1 MVRIKETNKYFKQDK
16 NDKVLIDPE
25 LKEELK
31 KVMANVLFKCL
42 LEEGKI
48 SNKELKKLLYKISQV

>member
-1 MVRIKETNKYFKQDK
+1 MVRIKETNKYFKQNKHDK
-16 NDKVLIDPE
+16 IIIDPE
-25 LKEELK
+25 IKEELK

-48 SNKELKKLLYKISQV
+48 SNTELNKLLYKTSQV